1 MEKESMSRRSDPW
14 NDIET
19 LYDAVRVEEEAQLAV
34 LEALGELYDPAAD
47 EFSWDELFLDESPWD
62 EGGRAR
68 RRFYECHP

>member
-1 MEKESMSRRSDPW
+1 MSRRRDPW
-14 NDIET
+14 DDIET

-47 EFSWDELFLDESPWD
+47 EFSWDELFLDESPSD